1 MSDYH
6 EETTFLRRI
15 LFYDTSSES
24 KRVEESI
31 ARVHRDCACV
41 RKAAEFAAV
50 IVAVALVLTQA
61 EFFQSKPNV
70 RLWALCVVGL
80 AAMICLVAF
89 LCVLVVYHMKLSR
102 LRDECRTLVR
112 NLVETRL
119 TPPEPMLPAQAVAWT
134 QSSNGDTSRPQT
146 SSSESSA
153 LSGGA
158 QF

>member
-1 MSDYH
+1 MSDYN

-50 IVAVALVLTQA
+50 IVVVALVLTQA

-70 RLWALCVVGL
+70 RLWALCVAGL
-80 AAMICLVAF
+80 AALICLVTF
-89 LCVLVVYHMKLSR
+89 LGVLVAYRVKLNR
-102 LRDECRTLVR
+102 LRDECRNLVR
-112 NLVETRL
+112 SLVETRL
-119 TPPEPMLPAQAVAWT
+119 TLPEPMLPIRAVAWT
-134 QSSNGDTSRPQT
+134 HGHTSRPQT

-153 LSGGA
+153 LGGA